1 MYSAL
6 PDPVSMPQLY
16 DSVPIKRGIAWVI
29 DIIIVTIVSLI
40 LIPLTA
46 FIGAFFFPVLFLVAG
61 FFYRLMTIASKS
73 STWGMRIM
81 SIELR
86 RMDGDTLDASEAF
99 LHTLGYYVS
108 FAIAPL
114 QLISVIMMV
123 LTHQKQGLTDSI
135 LGTTA
140 VNRILPQT

>member
-6 PDPVSMPQLY
+6 PDPETSPQLY
-16 DSVPIKRGIAWVI
+16 DSVSMKRGIAWVI
-29 DIIIVTIVSLI
+29 DIIIVTVIALV

-46 FIGAFFFPVLFLVAG
+46 FIGAFFFPLLFLVAG
-61 FFYRLMTIASKS
+61 FFYRLMTIASGS
-73 STWGMRIM
+73 ATWGMRIM

-86 RMDGDTLDASEAF
+86 RLDGDRLDASEAF

-108 FAIAPL
+108 FAVAPL
-114 QLISVIMMV
+114 QLISVIMML
-123 LTHQKQGLTDSI
+123 LTRQGQGLTDSI

-140 VNRILPQT
+140 VNRMMTQ